1 MRKFIFSFFLILF
14 SIFCISAKTVRT
26 GYYIDSGDFMSG
38 FGPED
43 PKDGYA
49 YEYLQTIASYT
60 GWEYEYVYG
69 HWNELY
75 DKLLKG
81 EIDVLTDI
89 SYTPEREKIILFPE
103 LTMGTETYYLYCV
116 NPDTQI
122 DAGNYRTFEGKRLAL
137 KKNAFQY
144 SEFKKWQKIHNIN
157 FKITEFEYDADLTEA
172 FANKEFDLC
181 LDIDTVAQ
189 KNWNPVAKVGESDF
203 YTVVTKSR
211 PDLLAELNSALNEIY
226 VTNPYFCKNLWVQ
239 HFKNIPL
246 SKELTTN
253 EIAWLNG
260 RNKIVVGGL
269 TDDIPFSSFDK
280 SLQRYEGLSHYLMNY
295 LMISFG
301 IRNISLEYKHYEN
314 YTQLTEALKN
324 DEIDLA
330 FPYIYDLYEAEKE
343 NISLSAPITELS
355 TSYIFNQNSSTKFME
370 KIAILKDRRSLRFI
384 KKFYPDSECIEFDN
398 QEKCLNAVLSGKVS
412 GTVFNSYRASN
423 SLHGRQ
429 KYKSLRLFELPNG
442 MKLAFATRKESIYLI
457 SILNKLIASIP
468 KTDLSSILSD
478 YSLKSHKYDF
488 YKFLQDYATIIIG
501 IIIFIAL
508 ILLALFASLDKI
520 AELVNYDTLTH
531 LLNRRKLLRYV
542 NNAIERAN
550 TKNEPFCLLL
560 FDLDDFKQINDTYG
574 HDCGDEVLKMAARVI
589 FKGVKSKDYVFRWG
603 GEEILVLLKTNY
615 EMSMKIA
622 ERIRAEIAYQTIDYN
637 EHQIKIT
644 ATVGVAPYIPET
656 TPEKLFATADK
667 NLYTGKRNGKNR
679 VVGQASE
686 M

>member
-1 MRKFIFSFFLILF
+1 MRKFIYFFCLIFFST
-14 SIFCISAKTVRT
+14 FCISAKTVKT

-69 HWNELY
+69 NWNELY
-75 DKLLKG
+75 DKLLTG
-81 EIDVLTDI
+81 EIDILTDV
-89 SYTPEREKIILFPE
+89 SYNPEREKNILFPE

-122 DAGNYRTFEGKRLAL
+122 DAGNYSTFEGKRLAL
-137 KKNAFQY
+137 KHDAFQY
-144 SEFKKWQKIHNIN
+144 SVFKKWQKIHNLN
-157 FKITEFEYDADLTEA
+157 FKITEFDHDADLTEA
-172 FANKEFDLC
+172 FANKEFDLF
-181 LDIDTVAQ
+181 LDIDTNAE

-253 EIAWLNG
+253 EIKWLNN
-260 RNKIVVGGL
+260 RNKIVIGGL
-269 TDDIPFSSFDK
+269 TDDFPFSSFDK
-280 SLQRYEGLSHYLMNY
+280 NLQRYEGLSHYLMNY

-324 DEIDLA
+324 GEIDLA
-330 FPYIYDLYEAEKE
+330 FPYIYDLYEAEKQ

-355 TSYIFNQNSSTKFME
+355 TSYIFNQNASTKFME
-370 KIAILKDRRSLRFI
+370 KIAVLKDRRSLRLI
-384 KKFYPDSECIEFDN
+384 KKFYPDSECIEFDS
-398 QEKCLNAVLSGKVS
+398 QEKCINAVLSGKVS
-412 GTVFNSYRASN
+412 GTVFNNYRTTN

-429 KYKSLRLFELPNG
+429 KYKHLRFFELPNR
-442 MKLAFATRKESIYLI
+442 MRLAFATNKDSTCLI

-468 KTDLSSILSD
+468 KTELSSVLSE
-478 YSLKSHKYDF
+478 YSIKSKKYEF
-488 YKFLQDYATIIIG
+488 SEFLQDYATIIIG
-501 IIIFIAL
+501 TIIFITL

-520 AELVNYDTLTH
+520 AELINYDTLTH
-531 LLNRRKLLRYV
+531 LLNRRNLLRYV
-542 NNAIERAN
+542 NNSIERAN
-550 TKNEPFCLLL
+550 SKNEPFCLLL
-560 FDLDDFKQINDTYG
+560 FDLDNFKHINDTYG

-603 GEEILVLLKTNY
+603 GEEILVLLKTDY

-622 ERIRAEIAYQTIDYN
+622 ERIRAEIEYQTIEYN

-644 ATVGVAPYIPET
+644 ATVGVAPYTPGS
-656 TPEKLFATADK
+656 TPEKLFAIADK
-667 NLYTGKRNGKNR
+667 NLYIGKRNGKNR
-679 VVGQASE
+679 VVGHNS
-686 M
+686 